1 MNYPLTIKE
10 ITSQKI
16 VLKDDDDNL
25 IYLPKNKLP
34 ENLAIGQTIKLQI
47 NLNNTDQ
54 KNDLAKEILNELLE
68 K

>member
-1 MNYPLTIKE
+1 MDYSLTIKE

>member
-1 MNYPLTIKE
+1 MDYPLTIKE

-34 ENLAIGQTIKLQI
+34 ENLAIGQTINLQI
-47 NLNNTDQ
+47 NLNNTDK

>member
-1 MNYPLTIKE
+1 MEYPLTIEE

-16 VLKDDDDNL
+16 VLKDDDNNL

-34 ENLAIGQTIKLQI
+34 ENLVIGQIV
-47 NLNNTDQ
+47 NLRIDFDNTNQ

>member
-1 MNYPLTIKE
+1 MEYPLTIKE
-10 ITSQKI
+10 IASQKI

-34 ENLAIGQTIKLQI
+34 ENLIIGQVI
-47 NLNNTDQ
+47 NLRIDFNQTDQ

>member
-1 MNYPLTIKE
+1 MEYPLTIKE

-16 VLKDDDDNL
+16 VLKDDADNL
-25 IYLPKNKLP
+25 IYLPKDKLP
-34 ENLAIGQTIKLQI
+34 EDLVIGQVI
-47 NLNNTDQ
+47 NLRIDFNHTDQ